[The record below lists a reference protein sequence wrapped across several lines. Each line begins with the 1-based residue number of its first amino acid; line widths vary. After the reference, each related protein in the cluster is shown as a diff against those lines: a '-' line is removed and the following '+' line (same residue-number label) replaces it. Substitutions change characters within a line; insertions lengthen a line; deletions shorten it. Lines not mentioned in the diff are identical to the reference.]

1 MKKLALTLALLLI
14 LTCTS
19 AIAEPDT
26 SEDPYG
32 AMSTEERNDLI
43 KTLLSASKKRI
54 S

>member
-32 AMSTEERNDLI
+32 AMSTKNE
-43 KTLLSASKKRI
+43 TLDQKDIPLQHA
-54 S
+54 